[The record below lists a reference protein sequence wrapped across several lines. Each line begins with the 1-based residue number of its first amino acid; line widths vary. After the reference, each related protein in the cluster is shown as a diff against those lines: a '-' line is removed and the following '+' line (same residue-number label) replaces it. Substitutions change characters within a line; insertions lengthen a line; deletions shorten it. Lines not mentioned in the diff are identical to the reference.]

1 MAVIVGIILI
11 FGQIVIDFHIE
22 LDTRI
27 VSALELNFMEQQATI
42 EVQQFVLDLL
52 ALVVGR
58 ALIIILVV
66 FQLVTL
72 AELTFRIVCAQDCA
86 AFRAALGVLIVVL
99 GEQREVPH
107 GTEISSAHFVILL
120 KVGCLCLYYN
130 YR

>member
-66 FQLVTL
+66 FQLVAFTEVTL
-72 AELTFRIVCAQDCA
+72 RSVHAHDRS

>member
-42 EVQQFVLDLL
+42 EVHQFVLDLL

-66 FQLVTL
+66 FQLVRG
-72 AELTFRIVCAQDCA
+72 APELESWGG
-86 AFRAALGVLIVVL
+86 L
-99 GEQREVPH
+99 
-107 GTEISSAHFVILL
+107 
-120 KVGCLCLYYN
+120 
-130 YR
+130 

>member
-42 EVQQFVLDLL
+42 KVQQFVLDLL

-66 FQLVTL
+66 FQLVAFTEVTL
-72 AELTFRIVCAQDCA
+72 LAS
-86 AFRAALGVLIVVL
+86 ALMIAPHSG
-99 GEQREVPH
+99 QRLA
-107 GTEISSAHFVILL
+107 SSL
-120 KVGCLCLYYN
+120 
-130 YR
+130 

>member
-42 EVQQFVLDLL
+42 KVQQFVLDLL

-58 ALIIILVV
+58 AFIIILVV
-66 FQLVTL
+66 FQLVAFTEVTL
-72 AELTFRIVCAQDCA
+72 RSVRAHDRS
-86 AFRAALGVLIVVL
+86 AFRAALDVLIVVL